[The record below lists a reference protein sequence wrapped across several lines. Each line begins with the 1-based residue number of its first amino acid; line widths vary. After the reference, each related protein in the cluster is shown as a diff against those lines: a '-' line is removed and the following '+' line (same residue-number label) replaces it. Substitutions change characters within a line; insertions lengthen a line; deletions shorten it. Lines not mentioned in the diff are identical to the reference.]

1 MYRFAKLAAVSVMIS
16 LVFFVAISFAQ
27 QMPSA
32 SMLQKDKQSVPVGFG
47 ATIIDGQLWYLVN
60 IAPELSFGKLGIGL
74 DLNLRYGPADSAKKS
89 IRAQDFD
96 EFYDF
101 LRIIRYVRWA
111 QKGDPF
117 YIRLGRLDY
126 SRLGHGFIMYNYRN
140 SSSYDLRR
148 MGVELDIDFD
158 KFGFETV
165 YGDFA
170 GRGVLGMRG
179 YARPLQYTSAAD
191 IPIIGN
197 LETGMTYAMDFHR
210 DANRLFNSTNN
221 TTDEKGSMGIFGLDL
236 GLPLLSMPMIKST
249 IYMDYAKIVGYGNGL
264 AMGISFDF
272 SGMGLFTAALKYE
285 RRWMGDQFLPAYFNA
300 LYERDRIVKQDSVR
314 FMSKAM
320 ELNAVTKSQ
329 GYYGEI
335 LVSILNTINVVG
347 GYQAPV
353 GVSNAGILHLEL
365 QTGNALPI
373 LVSGGYD
380 KKNIGPLFT
389 LDNNSVLNAQIGY
402 KPYPFLLVS
411 MLYEWTWTEEKD
423 ASGNV
428 IGFKEQKRIEPK
440 VSFVINF

>member
-1 MYRFAKLAAVSVMIS
+1 MHRNRRRIVSALALATV
-16 LVFFVAISFAQ
+16 LTWATTRAQ

-47 ATIIDGQLWYLVN
+47 ATVIDGQLFYLIN
-60 IAPELSFGKLGIGL
+60 IAPELSFGKLGVGL
-74 DLNLRYGPADSAKKS
+74 DLNLRYNPETKKL
-89 IRAQDFD
+89 RAQDFD
-96 EFYDF
+96 EFYDYV
-101 LRIIRYVRWA
+101 RIIRYVRWA

-148 MGVELDIDFD
+148 LGLELDLDFE
-158 KFGFETV
+158 KYGFESV
-165 YGDFA
+165 YSDFA
-170 GRGVLGMRG
+170 GRGVLGARG
-179 YARPLQYTSAAD
+179 YVRPLQFTSAAD
-191 IPIIGN
+191 IPVIGN
-197 LETGMTYAMDFHR
+197 VETGMTYATDIHR
-210 DANRLFNSTNN
+210 DANRLFTAPQTSE
-221 TTDEKGSMGIFGLDL
+221 DKGSMGVFGLDL
-236 GLPLLSMPMIKST
+236 GLPLLSLPMIKST
-249 IYMDYAKIVGYGNGL
+249 LYFDYAKIVGYGNG
-264 AMGISFDF
+264 AAAGISFDF

-285 RRWMGDQFLPAYFNA
+285 RRWMGDQFLPSYFNA

-314 FMSKAM
+314 FVSKAM

-353 GVSNAGILHLEL
+353 GVPGNNGILHLEL
-365 QTGNALPI
+365 QTGDALPL

-380 KKNIGPLFT
+380 KKNIGPVFT
-389 LDNNSVLNAQIGY
+389 LDNNSVLYAQIGY

-423 ASGNV
+423 ASGIV

-440 VSFVINF
+440 VSLVINF